1 MITDYFGIQTCS
13 SQISVTHP
21 PVSTPYSVLCV
32 KLEQRPQYQKHMS
45 LSNWVD

>member
-1 MITDYFGIQTCS
+1 MITDYFGIQICS

-32 KLEQRPQYQKHMS
+32 KLEQRPSTK
-45 LSNWVD
+45 NT